1 MTGRR
6 FYGQPIDPPEH
17 IEPMIIRNLCKDDA
31 AAYRALMLEG
41 YTIAADAFT
50 SAAEERATESLAWWE
65 RRIQDPNGLS
75 LVFGAFENRHLVGSV
90 AVEYSARAKTRH
102 KAMIVGMYVSVV
114 NRKRGV
120 GLALLKELID
130 QTRAR
135 KGGTMVTLTVTEG
148 NEPATRLYE
157 SIGFKQFGV
166 EPMAVFTGTKYISKV
181 HMYLILT

>member
-75 LVFGAFENRHLVGSV
+75 LAFGAFENRDH
-90 AVEYSARAKTRH
+90 
-102 KAMIVGMYVSVV
+102 
-114 NRKRGV
+114 
-120 GLALLKELID
+120 
-130 QTRAR
+130 
-135 KGGTMVTLTVTEG
+135 
-148 NEPATRLYE
+148 
-157 SIGFKQFGV
+157 
-166 EPMAVFTGTKYISKV
+166 
-181 HMYLILT
+181 